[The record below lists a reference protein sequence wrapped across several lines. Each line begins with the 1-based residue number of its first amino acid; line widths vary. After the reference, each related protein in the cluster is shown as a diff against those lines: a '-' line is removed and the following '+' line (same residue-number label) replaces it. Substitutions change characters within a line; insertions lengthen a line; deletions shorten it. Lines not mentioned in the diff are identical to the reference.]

1 MCFAWCPDGT
11 GEVNQAGIDHYNKV
25 VIDAL
30 LAKGEL
36 LYTKDQNIVDQCWS
50 FIENNCWIQIS
61 YELTNNVN

>member
-11 GEVNQAGIDHYNKV
+11 GEVNQAGIAHYNK

-36 LYTKDQNIVDQCWS
+36 LYTKDENIVDQCWS
-50 FIENNCWIQIS
+50 FIENNC
-61 YELTNNVN
+61 